1 MRNILKFS
9 TLIFFLLFL
18 VSCDPSR
25 DINFINKTE
34 SPIKIKIK
42 VGANNTSESLKKA
55 SVGDSIVFK
64 VAPNATQNLYCGMGT
79 WSENEVDEKVKG
91 IENIEIET
99 KDIKT
104 IYKSTNSITKILK
117 DNRKGWWWKTKIEIE
132 VE

>member
-1 MRNILKFS
+1 MRNILKLS
-9 TLIFFLLFL
+9 TLSFLLLFL
-18 VSCDPSR
+18 VGCDPSR
-25 DINFINKTE
+25 NINFINKTE

-42 VGANNTSESLKKA
+42 VGANNTSESLKQA
-55 SVGDSIVFK
+55 SVGDSIVFAL
-64 VAPNATQNLYCGMGT
+64 APKTTQSLYCGMGT
-79 WSENEVDEKVKG
+79 WSENEVDEKIKC

-104 IYKSTNSITKILK
+104 IYKSTNSITKTLK

>member
-1 MRNILKFS
+1 MRNILKLS
-9 TLIFFLLFL
+9 TLSFLLLFL
-18 VSCDPSR
+18 VGCDPSR
-25 DINFINKTE
+25 NIEFINRTE

-42 VGANNTSESLKKA
+42 VGTNNTSESLKEA

-64 VAPNATQNLYCGMGT
+64 IAPNGTQNLYCGMGT
-79 WSENEVDEKVKG
+79 WSENEVNEKAKC

-117 DNRKGWWWKTKIEIE
+117 DNRKGLWWKTKIEIE